1 MDKVLLY
8 PAYFPSILQMV
19 AIAQADSVVFEVQDS
34 YNKQTYRNRAYIAH
48 SNGQLLLNTPIIKH
62 RTKDGHRKT
71 KDIQACKDSS
81 WQQHHYKSIESAYR
95 SSPFFEFYI
104 DDLVPLFTKPVKS
117 LQEHNL
123 KLFSTLCEV
132 LEWEVE
138 VNTTSTFQDNFEG
151 LDLRVLIDAK
161 KSIEHSFTPYTQVFE
176 ETNGFL
182 PNLSILDL
190 LFNLGPSSL
199 SYLKKEA
206 IDFKSLITK

>member
-8 PAYFPSILQMV
+8 PAYFPSILQMA
-19 AIAQADSVVFEVQDS
+19 AIAQADAVVFEIQDS
-34 YNKQTYRNRAYIAH
+34 YQKQTYRNRTYIAH

-62 RTKDGHRKT
+62 KTKDGHRKT
-71 KDIQACKDSS
+71 KDIQTSTDTP

-104 DDLVPLFTKPVKS
+104 DDLEPLFTEPVKS

-138 VNTTSTFQDNFEG
+138 VSFTTTFQDSFDG
-151 LDLRVLIDAK
+151 LDLRGLIDAK
-161 KSIEHSFTPYTQVFE
+161 KRIDHIFTPYTQVFDE
-176 ETNGFL
+176 ANGFL

-199 SYLKKEA
+199 SYLKKER
-206 IDFKSLITK
+206 IDFRSLIKR